1 MVKLTG
7 VGLGAIL
14 SCSRKGGKEAEMTEK
29 ILSQL
34 NPKQKLDL
42 REAIN
47 ALISQPGPVR
57 EAYLRQ
63 QLVRKRKEREQH
75 EPAPVRWSLKNH
87 AWYTPQRP
95 QENAGKR
102 SEEKDSHNVGEDT
115 WPCSPGKKS

>member
-7 VGLGAIL
+7 VDLGAVL
-14 SCSRKGGKEAEMTEK
+14 SCSRKQGKEAEMTGK

-47 ALISQPGPVR
+47 LLVSQPGPVR

-63 QLVRKRKEREQH
+63 QAVMKEREQH

-87 AWYTPQRP
+87 AWYTPTETPR
-95 QENAGKR
+95 EHREKKRGKR
-102 SEEKDSHNVGEDT
+102 
-115 WPCSPGKKS
+115 